1 MNSENKVVSDSEIMK
16 KLLEKLRYSALAFA
30 NELDYKS
37 HSTIDHILKGRNKIS
52 DDLISRIINKFP
64 EVHYWFL
71 KRGQNPIILNEK
83 LKENQAEL
91 LGIKVGVE
99 NTDYSLETYVTLK
112 NIEVT
117 MSKILEFLES
127 KKIS

>member
-1 MNSENKVVSDSEIMK
+1 MKTENNVISDSEIMK
-16 KLLEKLRYSALAFA
+16 QLLEKLRYSALAFA

-52 DDLISRIINKFP
+52 DDLITRIINKFP

-71 KRGQNPIILNEK
+71 KRGQKPIILNEK

-99 NTDYSLETYVTLK
+99 NIDYSLETYVTLK

-117 MSKILEFLES
+117 MAKILEFLES
-127 KKIS
+127 KK

>member
-1 MNSENKVVSDSEIMK
+1 MKTENNVISDSEIMK

-52 DDLISRIINKFP
+52 DDLITRTINKFP

-71 KRGQNPIILNEK
+71 KRGQNPIILNDK

-99 NTDYSLETYVTLK
+99 NTDYSLETYITLK
-112 NIEVT
+112 KIEVT
-117 MSKILEFLES
+117 MSKILELLES
-127 KKIS
+127 KK

>member
-1 MNSENKVVSDSEIMK
+1 MKTESNAISDAEIMK

-52 DDLISRIINKFP
+52 DDLITRIIKKFP
-64 EVHYWFL
+64 EVHYWYL

-91 LGIKVGVE
+91 LGVKVGVE

-112 NIEVT
+112 NIE
-117 MSKILEFLES
+117 KILKNIETLLEH
-127 KKIS
+127 